1 MTLKKPPRHLRRY
14 PEHVTIVT
22 FLKNRFNKKRDLRT
36 RLWRG
41 GGMIFVFMSTMFVG
55 NFFIGKDR
63 AVTWDML
70 GHDFLAFYYGGTC
83 ARTGH
88 FEQLYDLPVTRA
100 FEFKTGHAAGLSM
113 GTSFG
118 PWWNP
123 PFAAWM
129 FAPLSALP
137 YLKALHIW
145 WTIGGISLAISVFL
159 MCRMLQGGW
168 KTQLLVPLLVVSTM
182 PCFQAFCHGQ
192 NTFVS
197 LLLLTITISLWRA
210 DQSLLAGLVCGLLFY
225 KPQLGAIVAL
235 VLVLCQGR
243 RALLGVAFTGTA
255 LVLVNMLTMPG
266 SMKEFVFHMPQ
277 NMHWI
282 QEQMVYRWE
291 RHITFKAFW
300 RMAIQGWV
308 IGPPSAAVQVMWAI
322 CEAGVLA
329 GLMMLVYKTRNLA
342 DPASRRDR
350 LISASIIAM
359 PLLMPFYFDYDLLL
373 LSVGIVVFAAD
384 RQRDPGAGNWEDR
397 WLIRVF
403 VTVYIA
409 LEFTMIL
416 YHSRVHPIVPL
427 LTAATVLLIRRGIR
441 PPAQTAEMH
450 LPESFPVAMAA

>member
-1 MTLKKPPRHLRRY
+1 MAIIALLKD
-14 PEHVTIVT
+14 
-22 FLKNRFNKKRDLRT
+22 RFTKKRDLRT

-41 GGMIFVFMSTMFVG
+41 GGMIFVFMFTMFVG
-55 NFFIGKDR
+55 NFFLGKDR

-137 YLKALHIW
+137 YLKALHVW
-145 WTIGGISLAISVFL
+145 WTIGGISLAISIFL

-197 LLLLTITISLWRA
+197 LLLLTVTISLWRA
-210 DQSLLAGLVCGLLFY
+210 DQSVLAGLICGLLFY

-308 IGPPSAAVQVMWAI
+308 IGPPSRSVELMWAI

-329 GLMMLVYKTRNLA
+329 GLMMLVFKTRNMPDL
-342 DPASRRDR
+342 ASRRDR

-373 LSVGIVVFAAD
+373 LSVGIVAFAAD
-384 RQRDPGAGNWEDR
+384 RQRDPGVGNWEDR
-397 WLIRVF
+397 WLVRVF

-416 YHSRVHPIVPL
+416 YHSRVHPVVPL

-441 PPAQTAEMH
+441 PPAQAAEMH